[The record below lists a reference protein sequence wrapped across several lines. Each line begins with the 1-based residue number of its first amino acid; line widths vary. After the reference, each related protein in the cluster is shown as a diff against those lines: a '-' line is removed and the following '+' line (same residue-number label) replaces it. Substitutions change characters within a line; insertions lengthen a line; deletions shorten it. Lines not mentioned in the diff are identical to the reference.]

1 MRSVFEIAR
10 SHITLPVS
18 RDMNALRRV
27 LRDWH
32 HYTEKLELQKKTTH
46 PAALCVTVHPSRN
59 STASPPQGVSLHPSL
74 RVAAGGAYTRRVS
87 LQLWTAVLPWEVQ
100 RGLSMSELRLS
111 STLMDASDSKQEAKK
126 ENENCRYAREMQE
139 EEDDPFGV
147 VTAPSKSANG
157 AMRTPPCGTSAAAVT
172 APFPGMLFVM
182 DVDSAAQGVS
192 FWSGA
197 IAQPIDVAFISPI
210 EPAVTNSRSFQ
221 ELRQRQLA
229 AVEDGGGGGGGG
241 VDEKRAVHNIA
252 RFFPDGEL
260 DSPTVTF
267 ALQSY
272 SHLDPFPRCDK
283 TGGTRRRQHLAQP
296 AGADRRDATFAAGGD
311 DHNNRPRYVLETTRY
326 LIRDSVE
333 RALQECRQQ
342 RATTAGALGGKNKS
356 VHEGNEEGME
366 VTITLELSDG
376 LKEELR
382 EKARLYTNYVMPL
395 EEHIAYHIRH
405 QNSSV
410 VGDGNN
416 DDVPRWE
423 MGAEGK
429 TGDDHALVSKF
440 AAASPS
446 FCSPATPVG
455 VTRGPIHPS
464 RPNTT
469 GRRSVMLLRS
479 PKLAEEHEDVPSH
492 LVPSV
497 KGRHEAPVLQQVERE
512 HGQLISAKALA
523 RYPNTSSHM
532 PAIPPIDYE
541 LFDLCLRLGLCRQD
555 TIYYFYGRIMRAWQK
570 ELHRL
575 RKSCDEQN
583 NSEIPDADVRRMFL
597 LVRDPSLQV
606 PEELSACVEAVAR
619 RRNIAEKA

>member
-1 MRSVFEIAR
+1 MKSVFEIAR

-18 RDMNALRRV
+18 RDMNALRQV

-32 HYTEKLELQKKTTH
+32 YYTEKLELQKKTTH
-46 PAALCVTVHPSRN
+46 PAALCVAVHPSRN
-59 STASPPQGVSLHPSL
+59 PTASPPQGVSLHPSL
-74 RVAAGGAYTRRVS
+74 RGAAGGAYTRRVP

-111 STLMDASDSKQEAKK
+111 STLMDATGSKQENKM
-126 ENENCRYAREMQE
+126 ENENSRHAREMQE

-147 VTAPSKSANG
+147 VTAPSTSTNG
-157 AMRTPPCGTSAAAVT
+157 AMRTPPFATNAAAVT

-210 EPAVTNSRSFQ
+210 EPAVTNSHSFQ

-229 AVEDGGGGGGGG
+229 AAEGGGRRG

-267 ALQSY
+267 AVQSY
-272 SHLDPFPRCDK
+272 SHLDPFPQCDK
-283 TGGTRRRQHLAQP
+283 TGGTKRRQHIAQP
-296 AGADRRDATFAAGGD
+296 AGADRRDAAFATGGD
-311 DHNNRPRYVLETTRY
+311 EHNSRPRYVLETTRY
-326 LIRDSVE
+326 LICDSVE
-333 RALQECRQQ
+333 RTLRECRQQ
-342 RATTAGALGGKNKS
+342 RATAAEALGGKKKS

-366 VTITLELSDG
+366 VTITLELSDS

-395 EEHIAYHIRH
+395 EEHIAYHIRR

-410 VGDGNN
+410 AGDGYD
-416 DDVPRWE
+416 DDVPRRE
-423 MGAEGK
+423 MESEGK
-429 TGDDHALVSKF
+429 TGDNHTLVSTC
-440 AAASPS
+440 AAASPP
-446 FCSPATPVG
+446 FCPPVTPVG
-455 VTRGPIHPS
+455 VTGGPIYPS

-469 GRRSVMLLRS
+469 GRHSVMPLRS
-479 PKLAEEHEDVPSH
+479 PKLAEEYEDVPSH

-497 KGRHEAPVLQQVERE
+497 KGKHEAPVLQRAERE
-512 HGQLISAKALA
+512 HGQLISARALA

-532 PAIPPIDYE
+532 PVIPPIDYE

-555 TIYYFYGRIMRAWQK
+555 NIYYFYGRIMQEWQK

-575 RKSCDEQN
+575 RKSFDGQN
-583 NSEIPDADVRRMFL
+583 NSKITDADVRRMFL

-619 RRNIAEKA
+619 RRNIAEKV